1 MDEAS
6 NEFKFAIAV
15 CLLWPQIAKNKVLG
29 LLQLLEAKSSTTIH
43 LPLGDSCIMMLL
55 FVTHTQSSLSI

>member
-15 CLLWPQIAKNKVLG
+15 CLLWPQIAKNKLLG
-29 LLQLLEAKSSTTIH
+29 LLQLLEARE
-43 LPLGDSCIMMLL
+43 LGESISDIMPTPGG
-55 FVTHTQSSLSI
+55 VSRVSIYQISE